1 MGFRRNAKETI
12 KSRSRKFYENNV
24 IMIIII
30 IIIISTIVE

>member
-30 IIIISTIVE
+30 IIISTIVE